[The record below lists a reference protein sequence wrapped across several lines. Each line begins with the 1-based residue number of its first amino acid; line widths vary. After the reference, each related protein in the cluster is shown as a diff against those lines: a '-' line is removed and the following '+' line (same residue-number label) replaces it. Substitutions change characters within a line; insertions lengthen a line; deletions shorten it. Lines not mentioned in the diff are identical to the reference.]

1 MFLFKRT
8 LKTKVVDIKQKYL
21 KEANLLSFGFKMIVK
36 LENPSDFSKTIE
48 IISELVTEVK
58 IRFNDYGMSIT
69 AMDPANVAM
78 VSFKIPKN
86 AFSEFNL
93 PEGNTE
99 VLGVNL
105 DDFKRILKRC
115 GSAATLVFEKKDN
128 VLEIKIIDKIKRNFS
143 LSLIDIDAEDKEVPN
158 LEFSSRVE
166 MESSDLVNSLE
177 DCMVVSDACSFI
189 ISNGKF
195 IIEARGM
202 NSASSEFSEDEAKI
216 DAEDCKA
223 RYSLEY
229 LQKFIK
235 AAKISDKVVL
245 QFATDH
251 PLRMDFKGKGME
263 IAFILAPRVEVE
275 D

>member
-1 MFLFKRT
+1 
-8 LKTKVVDIKQKYL
+8 
-21 KEANLLSFGFKMIVK
+21 MIVK